1 MLNARTSLDVEDILW
16 WDGDWLLGFLG
27 LYAFGSPT
35 LELAGM
41 VDPAARRCGV
51 ATALLDAALPLCRD
65 RAYRQVLLVTSRASS
80 AGRSF
85 ALSRGAV
92 LEHSEHALALLE
104 APTDGPASPNVITD
118 GLVG

>member
-1 MLNARTSLDVEDILW
+1 VVGRRLVAWV
-16 WDGDWLLGFLG
+16 LG

-41 VDPAARRCGV
+41 ADPAARRCGV
-51 ATALLDAALPLCRD
+51 ANVLLDAALPLCRD
-65 RAYRQVLLVTSRASS
+65 RAYRQALLVTSRESS

-92 LEHSEHALALLE
+92 LEHSENALALLE
-104 APTDGPASPNVITD
+104 TPTDGPASPNVITD